1 MAKRKQTF
9 GEGLIEAM
17 QEAVAHRRG
26 EIALPTRIV
35 TVPDTVDVAAIRKG
49 QKLSQARFAARYGF
63 DVRALQEW
71 EQGRRQPDRAARIL
85 LKVIEKHPE
94 AVEDALDAA

>member
-1 MAKRKQTF
+1 MPRKTF
-9 GEGLIEAM
+9 GQELIESVRQA
-17 QEAVAHRRG
+17 AAHRRG
-26 EIALPTRIV
+26 VKGMGVSDLAI
-35 TVPDTVDVAAIRKG
+35 VPDRVDVAAIRKRRKLT
-49 QKLSQARFAARYGF
+49 QKKFAARYGF

-71 EQGRRQPDRAARIL
+71 EQGRRTPDRAARIL

>member
-1 MAKRKQTF
+1 MR
-9 GEGLIEAM
+9 
-17 QEAVAHRRG
+17 
-26 EIALPTRIV
+26 V
-35 TVPDTVDVAAIRKG
+35 TVVPASIDVAAMRKRM
-49 QKLSQARFAARYGF
+49 KLSQAKFAARYGF

-71 EQGRRQPDRAARIL
+71 EQGRRRPDRAARIL